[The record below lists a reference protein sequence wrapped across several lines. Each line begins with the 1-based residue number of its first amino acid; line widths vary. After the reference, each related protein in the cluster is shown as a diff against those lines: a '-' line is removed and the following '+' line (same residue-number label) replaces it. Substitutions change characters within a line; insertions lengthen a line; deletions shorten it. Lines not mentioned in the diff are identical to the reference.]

1 MLISL
6 SEIMNLPRIEKHF
19 TCEYGADVFKEGGNE
34 YRILEKKNVE
44 VSIRN
49 LGGKK
54 LSIKAESGFVL
65 EIPCGRCLVP
75 QRVEIPVDFDE
86 EVDMNISSTE
96 RAQNLDETEY
106 ISGYDLDVD
115 RLIYEEILLGFPT
128 KVLCDEECKGLC
140 KVCGHNLNEGEC
152 GCDRTELDPR
162 MSVIREIFN
171 QVKEV

>member
-1 MLISL
+1 
-6 SEIMNLPRIEKHF
+6 MNLPRIEKNF
-19 TCEYGADVFKEGGNE
+19 TCVYESDVFPLNGTE
-34 YRILEKKNVE
+34 YRIVEKKDIE
-44 VSIRN
+44 LAIRN
-49 LGGKK
+49 FGDKK
-54 LSIKAESGFVL
+54 LRITAKSDFVL
-65 EIPCGRCLVP
+65 EIPCSRCLAP
-75 QRVEIPVDFDE
+75 QRIEIPVDFEDE
-86 EVDMNISSTE
+86 IDMNISAAE

-162 MSVIREIFN
+162 MSVIRDIFN

>member
-19 TCEYGADVFKEGGNE
+19 TCTYGKDVFEDNGDS
-34 YRILEKKNVE
+34 YPIIEKKDIE
-44 VSIRN
+44 LTIRT
-49 LGGKK
+49 LESRK
-54 LSIKAESGFVL
+54 LSIKAKSFFVI
-65 EIPCGRCLVP
+65 EVPCSRCLVP
-75 QRVEIPVDFDE
+75 QRIEIPIDFE
-86 EVDMNISSTE
+86 NEIDMNISASE

-128 KVLCDEECKGLC
+128 KVLCDEDCKGLC

>member
-6 SEIMNLPRIEKHF
+6 SEIMNLPREEKHF
-19 TCEYGADVFKEGGNE
+19 VCEYGEDVFRENGNE
-34 YRILEKKNVE
+34 YRMIEKSAVDVTIMNFG
-44 VSIRN
+44 N
-49 LGGKK
+49 KK
-54 LSIKAESGFVL
+54 LSIKAKADFVF
-65 EIPCGRCLVP
+65 EVPCSRCLVP
-75 QRVEIPVDFDE
+75 QRVEIPVDFE
-86 EVDMNISSTE
+86 NEIDMNITAAE

-128 KVLCDEECKGLC
+128 KVLCDEDCKGLC

>member
-6 SEIMNLPRIEKHF
+6 SEVMNLPQIENRFVCSYEPDTFDGTGESYRIIEKN
-19 TCEYGADVFKEGGNE
+19 DVD
-34 YRILEKKNVE
+34 VT
-44 VSIRN
+44 VTN
-49 LGGKK
+49 LGSKRLG
-54 LSIKAESGFVL
+54 IKAVGRFVI
-65 EIPCGRCLVP
+65 EVPCDRCLSP
-75 QRVEIPVDFDE
+75 QRVEIPIDFFN
-86 EVDMNISSTE
+86 EVDMNKTAEE
-96 RAQNLDETEY
+96 RAQDLDETDY

-128 KVLCDEECKGLC
+128 KVLCDEDCKGLC

-162 MSVIREIFN
+162 MSVIRDIFN